1 MWLHTVCRAARLGY
15 NVLLLDSVV
24 TLYDDPYKFFK
35 QPPFQDLVVINQE
48 EYVNTANGGVIYI
61 QVTNTRP
68 ARVGHA
74 ALTASI
80 Y

>member
-1 MWLHTVCRAARLGY
+1 MWHRTACRAARLGY
-15 NVLLLDSVV
+15 NVLLLDSDV

-61 QVTNTRP
+61 QVIDIWP
-68 ARVGHA
+68 AYVAHA
-74 ALTASI
+74 S
-80 Y
+80 